1 MTARRTVPLGLA
13 ACALVAATP
22 AWSHPVEAP
31 GEYEYAQPAPAEP
44 PVVYQPGEVVQ
55 DVPGDHGPHG
65 DHAARHDSDHH
76 ADAPVQ
82 PDHDH
87 HGDVPVQPERYHH
100 AMPAHSYPRYAA
112 PPQPGFDHA
121 AWLAECRARLG
132 DGRARDEDGVGGGVL
147 GAIVGG
153 VIGNRVASGERL
165 AGTLIGA
172 GVGGLAG
179 IAIGTAIGAAARD
192 RDDDRIIDECEAYL
206 DDYLARGYPQP
217 GYGPGYGYGYGAPV
231 HMTYV
236 PVLVMVPQRAVIR
249 ETVTEE
255 WVEGSARPARR
266 TIERHHPP
274 QPAATKVKRIRK

>member
-13 ACALVAATP
+13 ACALVAAAP

-65 DHAARHDSDHH
+65 DHVARHDADHH
-76 ADAPVQ
+76 ADSPVQ

-100 AMPAHSYPRYAA
+100 AMPGHGYPGYAA
-112 PPQPGFDHA
+112 P
-121 AWLAECRARLG
+121 
-132 DGRARDEDGVGGGVL
+132 
-147 GAIVGG
+147 
-153 VIGNRVASGERL
+153 
-165 AGTLIGA
+165 
-172 GVGGLAG
+172 
-179 IAIGTAIGAAARD
+179 
-192 RDDDRIIDECEAYL
+192 
-206 DDYLARGYPQP
+206 PQP

-266 TIERHHPP
+266 TIERHPP